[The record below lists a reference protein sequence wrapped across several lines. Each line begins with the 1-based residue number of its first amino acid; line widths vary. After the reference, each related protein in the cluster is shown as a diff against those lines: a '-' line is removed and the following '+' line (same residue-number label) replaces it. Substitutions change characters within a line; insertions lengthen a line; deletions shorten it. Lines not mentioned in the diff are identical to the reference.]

1 VGKRELDKDR
11 GADAMLFSVLDFWDF
26 VVLGSVKQL
35 KVSTLDTSTE
45 AAHVLSSTEFKAI
58 S

>member
-35 KVSTLDTSTE
+35 KVSSE